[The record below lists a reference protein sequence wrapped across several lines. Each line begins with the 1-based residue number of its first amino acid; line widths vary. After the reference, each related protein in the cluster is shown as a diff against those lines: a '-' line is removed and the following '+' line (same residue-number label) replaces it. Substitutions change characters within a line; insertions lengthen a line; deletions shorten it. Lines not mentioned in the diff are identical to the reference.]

1 MVVLVV
7 VYTYSVLI
15 VMVPEA
21 RLADFKVSFM
31 ESTKLNGFVL
41 GIAMLFSFMMYG
53 LQKFLW

>member
-15 VMVPEA
+15 VIVPEA
-21 RLADFKVSFM
+21 RLAEFNVSFM

-53 LQKFLW
+53 LQKYLW